1 MEELLTKSYVAH
13 PKFPGVFMKHFFT
26 SKDNDFLNNLEV
38 IIKSG
43 CEIGLHT
50 YEVHEFFY
58 VVRGKGMS
66 FGNNEW
72 KPANGGDAFCAK
84 PGEIHGF
91 KNTGEDDLVLFST
104 FTPAII

>member
-1 MEELLTKSYVAH
+1 MEELQMKSYVAH

-38 IIKSG
+38 IIKPD

-50 YEVHEFFY
+50 HEVYEFFY
-58 VVRGKGMS
+58 VARGKGMS

-72 KPANGGDAFCAK
+72 NPAEAGDAFSAK
-84 PGEIHGF
+84 PGEMHGF
-91 KNTGEDDLVLFST
+91 KNTSEDDLVLFST
-104 FTPAII
+104 FAPAII